1 MAKIYNSITELV
13 GNTPLVEFHRL
24 EEALGLKGRI
34 LGKLEYF
41 NPAGSHKD
49 RIALEI
55 IEQAEKRGEIS
66 PDKTTLVEFTSG
78 NTGIALAAF
87 AAAKGYKFNIG
98 LQPGVS
104 VERLKLLEA
113 YNANI
118 VPVAPEDLAV
128 VFEKG
133 IAAFEQV
140 IDKFLEQTEN
150 GYATWQLSNP
160 DNIAAHYK
168 HTGPE
173 IWNDTDGKVDIFIGG
188 VGTGGSTHGVSKY
201 LKEQNSNVKTIIT
214 QPHPESVAN
223 SAVEGAS
230 DGGFHGIHP
239 VHDAN
244 GFNAMTPDNFGKDYA
259 DVFEDIT
266 YAETLKA
273 IHLLAKYEGI
283 FVGASSGAS
292 LAVAIKEALKEEN
305 AGKIIVPLLPD
316 NGERYLSE
324 DLQRV
329 RHELED
335 TVTSF

>member
-1 MAKIYNSITELV
+1 MANIYQSITELV
-13 GNTPLVEFHRL
+13 GHTPLVEFNRL
-24 EEALGLKGRI
+24 KEALGLKGRI
-34 LGKLEYF
+34 VGKLEYF

-55 IEQAEKRGEIS
+55 IEQAESRGEIS

-87 AAAKGYKFNIG
+87 AAAKGYRFKIG

-113 YNANI
+113 YNAEI
-118 VPVAPEDLAV
+118 LPISSEDLAPV
-128 VFEKG
+128 YEEG
-133 IAAFEQV
+133 IEAFGPIIQ
-140 IDKFLEQTEN
+140 KFLDETPN
-150 GYATWQLSNP
+150 GWATLQLSNS
-160 DNIAAHYK
+160 DNVNAHYK

-173 IWNDTDGKVDIFIGG
+173 IWQDTDGKVDIFIGG

-201 LKEQNSNVKTIIT
+201 LKEQNPNIKSIVT
-214 QPHPESVAN
+214 QPDPASIEN
-223 SAVEGAS
+223 SAVEGAT
-230 DGGFHGIHP
+230 DGGFHGIHQ
-239 VHDAN
+239 VHDEN
-244 GFNAMTPDNFGKDYA
+244 GLTKMSPDNFSDKVIDEYE
-259 DVFEDIT
+259 FIT

-283 FVGASSGAS
+283 FVGASAGAS
-292 LAVAIKEALKEEN
+292 LAVAIKEARKPEN
-305 AGKIIVPLLPD
+305 EGKIIVPLLPD

-335 TVTSF
+335 GVEL